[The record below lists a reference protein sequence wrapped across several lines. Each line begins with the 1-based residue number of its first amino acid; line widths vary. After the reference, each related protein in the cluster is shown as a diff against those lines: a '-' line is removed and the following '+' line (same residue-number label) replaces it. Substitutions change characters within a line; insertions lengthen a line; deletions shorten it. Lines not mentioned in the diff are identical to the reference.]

1 MAPFESQR
9 QWRRVGC
16 GRLDCEFRRQSAGRA
31 RFETGY
37 PYLRGVTS
45 GAEWSSVLD
54 ACAALIASM
63 FHWVSSYSSGLLG
76 RKKAGQCRLTARTTH
91 RDGRAPLRCR
101 LPYRELVP
109 RRWRNPNPCLGDL
122 QKRCAGC
129 LRCRPSVL
137 RFCRCRQSR
146 T

>member
-45 GAEWSSVLD
+45 GAEWSSVFD
-54 ACAALIASM
+54 TCAALIASM

-76 RKKAGQCRLTARTTH
+76 RKKVGQCRRPRGQPIETGERRLDVAFLTANSYPDDGEIRTLAL
-91 RDGRAPLRCR
+91 GI
-101 LPYRELVP
+101 YRNDVLVVF
-109 RRWRNPNPCLGDL
+109 GADL
-122 QKRCAGC
+122 
-129 LRCRPSVL
+129 
-137 RFCRCRQSR
+137 
-146 T
+146 